1 MGFGNAGVHIPH
13 ANAYPIAG
21 RVSGFHPKDY
31 PADEAMVPHGM
42 SVALTA
48 PEAFRFTFD
57 AAPERHLRA
66 ARLLAPDAEQP
77 PDPAEFLP
85 AVLSELMRDIEIPNG
100 VAAVG
105 YTTARHPG
113 PGRGDAEAAA
123 AAGHLPEA
131 GDRGRP
137 GRHLRAVHGAL
148 VADGHLPVALRP
160 GS

>member
-1 MGFGNAGVHIPH
+1 
-13 ANAYPIAG
+13 
-21 RVSGFHPKDY
+21 
-31 PADEAMVPHGM
+31 VPHGM

-105 YTTARHPG
+105 YARADIP
-113 PGRGDAEAAA
+113 
-123 AAGHLPEA
+123 
-131 GDRGRP
+131 
-137 GRHLRAVHGAL
+137 AL
-148 VADGHLPVALRP
+148 VEGTLQQQRLLATSPKPVTGDDLAGIFERSLELW
-160 GS
+160 